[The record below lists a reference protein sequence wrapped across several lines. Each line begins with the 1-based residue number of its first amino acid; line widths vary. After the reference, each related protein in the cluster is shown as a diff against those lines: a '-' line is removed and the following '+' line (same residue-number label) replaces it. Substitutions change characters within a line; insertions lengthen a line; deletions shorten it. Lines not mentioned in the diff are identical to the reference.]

1 MRIAALELHMPWVT
15 YRQVILDGYGKRNNT
30 VAAIKAANK
39 KRDAKNRRVRV
50 VVTKP

>member
-1 MRIAALELHMPWVT
+1 VKIAALELHMPWPPG
-15 YRQVILDGYGKRNNT
+15 RVILGGYGKRNNT

-50 VVTKP
+50 VITKP